1 MGPDN
6 SQETTLR
13 QDGAEA
19 CYAPPMIRTLAA
31 ILVCLSLAA
40 CGNCRLSGNNDRT
53 SGGCSILNTGF

>member
-6 SQETTLR
+6 SQGSAGV
-13 QDGAEA
+13 QDSVEA

-31 ILVCLSLAA
+31 ILICLSLAA